1 MKELDITQWT
11 KVGEGGNGAT
21 YINPAEPGVLL
32 KESYLELAKADDLV
46 QEFNVSKA
54 IYELGEGK
62 KSFAKLCHDNP
73 EHLDN
78 YARQMAKLAK
88 KLHATGTAGTKAIPS
103 MKTLMTEAVA
113 QSAMLSA
120 KAQKRVQDFLD
131 TVEDTPTLLHGDFTF
146 SNIILSQ
153 DKAYWIDL
161 GRATHGS
168 PYFDLGHF
176 YLFCNIFGRQ
186 KRVQDIAHMTDQ
198 QMVRFWDTFAKAYAG
213 EENVADFNKTCK
225 RFAALYRYLNETRAL
240 RHDFRQHL
248 RVLSGLAQSG
258 KTEELAE
265 YLASLEDVPV
275 LVRYSAN
282 PTVDALIA
290 YYAALAENQATHIDW
305 ALELPEELNM
315 RTTDFC
321 AILGNLV
328 ENALQAV
335 EKLPEE
341 QRPAGSACAATGCP
355 PYDVQTMAS
364 ACHRWPPP

>member
-46 QEFNVSKA
+46 REFNVSKA
-54 IYELGEGK
+54 IYELGVSTPRMIELVSVNGRAAILCQAIEGK

-73 EHLDN
+73 EHLDD
-78 YARQMAKLAK
+78 YALQMATLAK
-88 KLHATGTAGTKAIPS
+88 KLHATSTEGAKAIPS
-103 MKTLMTEAVA
+103 MKTLMSEAVA
-113 QSAMLSA
+113 QSAMLST
-120 KAQKRVQDFLD
+120 KAQKRIQDFLD
-131 TVEDTPTLLHGDFTF
+131 SVEDTPTLLHGDFTF
-146 SNIILSQ
+146 SNLILSQ

-225 RFAALYRYLNETRAL
+225 RFAAL
-240 RHDFRQHL
+240 DI
-248 RVLSGLAQSG
+248 VLLGHIQPLSFSERFFLGMLA
-258 KTEELAE
+258 KKMIK
-265 YLASLEDVPV
+265 D
-275 LVRYSAN
+275 
-282 PTVDALIA
+282 
-290 YYAALAENQATHIDW
+290 
-305 ALELPEELNM
+305 
-315 RTTDFC
+315 
-321 AILGNLV
+321 
-328 ENALQAV
+328 
-335 EKLPEE
+335 
-341 QRPAGSACAATGCP
+341 
-355 PYDVQTMAS
+355 
-364 ACHRWPPP
+364 

>member
-54 IYELGEGK
+54 VYELGVPTPRMIELVNVNGRAAIKCQAIEGK

-73 EHLDN
+73 EHLDD
-78 YARQMAKLAK
+78 YALQMATLAK
-88 KLHATGTAGTKAIPS
+88 KFHATGTAGTKAIPS

-113 QSAMLSA
+113 QSAMLST
-120 KAQKRVQDFLD
+120 KAQKRIQDFLD

-146 SNIILSQ
+146 SNIILAD

-225 RFAALYRYLNETRAL
+225 RFAAL
-240 RHDFRQHL
+240 DI
-248 RVLSGLAQSG
+248 VLLGHIQPLSFSERFFLGMLA
-258 KTEELAE
+258 KKMIK
-265 YLASLEDVPV
+265 D
-275 LVRYSAN
+275 
-282 PTVDALIA
+282 
-290 YYAALAENQATHIDW
+290 
-305 ALELPEELNM
+305 
-315 RTTDFC
+315 
-321 AILGNLV
+321 
-328 ENALQAV
+328 
-335 EKLPEE
+335 
-341 QRPAGSACAATGCP
+341 
-355 PYDVQTMAS
+355 
-364 ACHRWPPP
+364 

>member
-54 IYELGEGK
+54 IYELGVSTPRMLELVSVNGRAAILCQAIEGK

-73 EHLDN
+73 EHLDD
-78 YARQMAKLAK
+78 YALQMATLAK
-88 KLHATGTAGTKAIPS
+88 ELHATGTEGAKAIPS

-113 QSAMLSA
+113 KSAMLSTKA
-120 KAQKRVQDFLD
+120 KKRIQDFLD
-131 TVEDTPTLLHGDFTF
+131 TVEDASTLLHGDFTF
-146 SNIILSQ
+146 SNIILAD

-198 QMVRFWDTFAKAYAG
+198 QMIRFWDTFAKAYAG
-213 EENVADFNKTCK
+213 EENLADFNKTCK
-225 RFAALYRYLNETRAL
+225 RFAAL
-240 RHDFRQHL
+240 DI
-248 RVLSGLAQSG
+248 VLLGHIQPLSFSERFFLGMLA
-258 KTEELAE
+258 KKMIK
-265 YLASLEDVPV
+265 D
-275 LVRYSAN
+275 
-282 PTVDALIA
+282 
-290 YYAALAENQATHIDW
+290 
-305 ALELPEELNM
+305 
-315 RTTDFC
+315 
-321 AILGNLV
+321 
-328 ENALQAV
+328 
-335 EKLPEE
+335 
-341 QRPAGSACAATGCP
+341 
-355 PYDVQTMAS
+355 
-364 ACHRWPPP
+364 

>member
-54 IYELGEGK
+54 VYELGVPTPRMIELVNVNGRAAIKCQAIEGK

-73 EHLDN
+73 EHLDD
-78 YARQMAKLAK
+78 YALQMA
-88 KLHATGTAGTKAIPS
+88 T
-103 MKTLMTEAVA
+103 
-113 QSAMLSA
+113 SAMLSA

-146 SNIILSQ
+146 SNLILSK

-198 QMVRFWDTFAKAYAG
+198 QMARFWDTFAKAYAG

-225 RFAALYRYLNETRAL
+225 RFAAL
-240 RHDFRQHL
+240 DI
-248 RVLSGLAQSG
+248 VLLGHIQPLSFSERFFLGMLA
-258 KTEELAE
+258 KKMIK
-265 YLASLEDVPV
+265 D
-275 LVRYSAN
+275 
-282 PTVDALIA
+282 
-290 YYAALAENQATHIDW
+290 
-305 ALELPEELNM
+305 
-315 RTTDFC
+315 
-321 AILGNLV
+321 
-328 ENALQAV
+328 
-335 EKLPEE
+335 
-341 QRPAGSACAATGCP
+341 
-355 PYDVQTMAS
+355 
-364 ACHRWPPP
+364 

>member
-46 QEFNVSKA
+46 REFNVSKA
-54 IYELGEGK
+54 IYELGVSTPRMIELVSVNGRAAIKCQAIEGK

-73 EHLDN
+73 EHLDD
-78 YARQMAKLAK
+78 YALQMATLAK
-88 KLHATGTAGTKAIPS
+88 KLHATSTEGAKAIPS
-103 MKTLMTEAVA
+103 MKTLMSEAVA
-113 QSAMLSA
+113 QSAMLST
-120 KAQKRVQDFLD
+120 KAQKRIQDFLD

-146 SNIILSQ
+146 SNIILAD

-225 RFAALYRYLNETRAL
+225 RFAAL
-240 RHDFRQHL
+240 DI
-248 RVLSGLAQSG
+248 VLLGHIQPLSFSERFFLGMLA
-258 KTEELAE
+258 KKMIK
-265 YLASLEDVPV
+265 D
-275 LVRYSAN
+275 
-282 PTVDALIA
+282 
-290 YYAALAENQATHIDW
+290 
-305 ALELPEELNM
+305 
-315 RTTDFC
+315 
-321 AILGNLV
+321 
-328 ENALQAV
+328 
-335 EKLPEE
+335 
-341 QRPAGSACAATGCP
+341 
-355 PYDVQTMAS
+355 
-364 ACHRWPPP
+364 

>member
-46 QEFNVSKA
+46 QEFNISKA
-54 IYELGEGK
+54 IYGLGVPTPRMLELVSVNGRAAIKCQAIEGK

-73 EHLDN
+73 KHLDD
-78 YARQMAKLAK
+78 YALQMATLAK

-113 QSAMLSA
+113 QSAMLST

-146 SNIILSQ
+146 SNIILAD

-225 RFAALYRYLNETRAL
+225 RFAAL
-240 RHDFRQHL
+240 DI
-248 RVLSGLAQSG
+248 VLLGHIQPLSFSERFFLGMLA
-258 KTEELAE
+258 KKMIK
-265 YLASLEDVPV
+265 D
-275 LVRYSAN
+275 
-282 PTVDALIA
+282 
-290 YYAALAENQATHIDW
+290 
-305 ALELPEELNM
+305 
-315 RTTDFC
+315 
-321 AILGNLV
+321 
-328 ENALQAV
+328 
-335 EKLPEE
+335 
-341 QRPAGSACAATGCP
+341 
-355 PYDVQTMAS
+355 
-364 ACHRWPPP
+364 

>member
-54 IYELGEGK
+54 IYELGVSTPRMIELVSVNGRAAILCQAIEGK
-62 KSFAKLCHDNP
+62 KS
-73 EHLDN
+73 E
-78 YARQMAKLAK
+78 
-88 KLHATGTAGTKAIPS
+88 LHATGTEGTKAIPS

-113 QSAMLSA
+113 QSAMLST

-146 SNIILSQ
+146 SNIILAD

-225 RFAALYRYLNETRAL
+225 RFAAL
-240 RHDFRQHL
+240 DI
-248 RVLSGLAQSG
+248 VLLGHIQPLSFSERFFLGMLA
-258 KTEELAE
+258 KKMIK
-265 YLASLEDVPV
+265 D
-275 LVRYSAN
+275 
-282 PTVDALIA
+282 
-290 YYAALAENQATHIDW
+290 
-305 ALELPEELNM
+305 
-315 RTTDFC
+315 
-321 AILGNLV
+321 
-328 ENALQAV
+328 
-335 EKLPEE
+335 
-341 QRPAGSACAATGCP
+341 
-355 PYDVQTMAS
+355 
-364 ACHRWPPP
+364 